1 MYLWD
6 NHPGSTPFLR
16 PAAHLRQLLGPP
28 VTVVITIG
36 TAITSIVLH
45 RLLYRWPCV
54 PRINRRFSLSF
65 DGYLLIICATVMV
78 ERWPSEPYVRLDA
91 VFSSLVRN
99 ILPST
104 CTRREGRTRSP
115 RSNSSVQGPSSNSIL
130 WAVREDLI
138 PPPFSAF
145 LRRIALAWAIPWHG
159 PPCSVEKKSCAEKCG
174 RIHSVVVLS
183 HF

>member
-1 MYLWD
+1 M
-6 NHPGSTPFLR
+6 
-16 PAAHLRQLLGPP
+16 
-28 VTVVITIG
+28 TVVITIG

-65 DGYLLIICATVMV
+65 DGYLLTICATVMV

-104 CTRREGRTRSP
+104 CTRREERTRSP

-130 WAVREDLI
+130 WESARTLSSRLSPPFCVASPLPGPFRGTGRPVPSKGKVVRKSADVYTRSWSFHIFDRPFEFSPLI
-138 PPPFSAF
+138 PFRTPKE
-145 LRRIALAWAIPWHG
+145 
-159 PPCSVEKKSCAEKCG
+159 SVSQPTTMT
-174 RIHSVVVLS
+174 
-183 HF
+183 

>member
-1 MYLWD
+1 M
-6 NHPGSTPFLR
+6 
-16 PAAHLRQLLGPP
+16 
-28 VTVVITIG
+28 G

-104 CTRREGRTRSP
+104 CTRREERTRSP

-138 PPPFSAF
+138 PPPFASH
-145 LRRIALAWAIPWHG
+145 R
-159 PPCSVEKKSCAEKCG
+159 PCLG
-174 RIHSVVVLS
+174 HSVARAALFRRKEKLCGKVRTHTLGRGPFTFLIDPLS
-183 HF
+183 FPHLSLSGRQRNQSFSPPQ